1 MAIARTTAAN
11 SELVKP
17 LGGAIIRRYTLGAT
31 VLPGEVVSMQSDGYV
46 DPADTTSA
54 AQQVVGIAIK
64 GGLVTEVA
72 DIVVHG
78 PIVCITGGTPG
89 ATVHASD
96 TAGEPAESAGSNAGI
111 VGFVEAATIVFV
123 RPVSA

>member
-17 LGGAIIRRYTLGAT
+17 LGGCVFRRHTLGTT
-31 VLPGEVVSMQSDGYV
+31 VLPGEIVSMQSDGYV

-54 AQQVVGIAIK
+54 AQQVVGVAIK
-64 GGLVTEVA
+64 GGLVGEIA
-72 DIVVHG
+72 DIVVYG

-111 VGFVEAATIVFV
+111 VGYVEAATIVFV

>member
-11 SELVKP
+11 SEHVKP
-17 LGGAIIRRYTLGAT
+17 LQTAIVRRFTAGAT
-31 VLPGEVVSMQSDGYV
+31 ILPGEIVSMQSDGFV

-54 AQQVVGIAIK
+54 AQTVVGVAVK
-64 GGLVTEVA
+64 GGVVT
-72 DIVVHG
+72 DTIDVVVFG

-111 VGFVEAATIVFV
+111 LGFVEAATIVFV
-123 RPVSA
+123 RPNTP